1 MTIIFGIVSLS
12 CAGFVL
18 LWALS
23 GSRQA
28 AEGPELANTH
38 KKELQTSGL
47 QRVMLPVLSKLG
59 RHIARMLP
67 PGRIQALRRRIV
79 LGGKQ
84 MTWNVE
90 KAMALKALGAAVGVA
105 AASAL
110 LS

>member
-28 AEGPELANTH
+28 AKGPELANTH

-67 PGRIQALRRRIV
+67 L
-79 LGGKQ
+79 
-84 MTWNVE
+84 
-90 KAMALKALGAAVGVA
+90 
-105 AASAL
+105 AASKLCGDGSSWAA
-110 LS
+110 SK